1 MDSRFA
7 ELADR
12 YSQSESDQEPSKC
25 LNRFDIEC
33 KFNYD
38 DFDWNVGVDR
48 PESPVSLITGAH
60 DYNWSKVYEKADS
73 TVYFVEKN
81 LIKEYIDSQHADEGD
96 IKIQQTI
103 QNTALSGD
111 TCW

>member
-7 ELADR
+7 ALADR
-12 YSQSESDQEPSKC
+12 YSQIEVEPEQPEVDNYSKPSNCLADIWNISETYGITFH
-25 LNRFDIEC
+25 FD
-33 KFNYD
+33 N
-38 DFDWNVGVDR
+38 
-48 PESPVSLITGAH
+48 LITGEH
-60 DYNWSKVYEKADS
+60 DYNWSKDYEKADS
-73 TVYFVEKN
+73 TVFFVEKN

-96 IKIQQTI
+96 IKIKQTI